1 MEGRIINADEEG
13 RCLYCGILNSLP
25 SYRRALSDLKSFELA
40 IADSESALFQGDTSI
55 EFELASLATVMRH
68 CSILGSYLM
77 GSENFSRTGALDFCC
92 DRLGLGA
99 YLKEDFRRLYPYRI
113 AIARG
118 TAFGDSPSL
127 ADGLR
132 SVYIARAILNGVR
145 EYASRTAMS

>member
-1 MEGRIINADEEG
+1 MTN
-13 RCLYCGILNSLP
+13 LP
-25 SYRRALSDLKSFELA
+25 HYRRVLFDLKSFELA
-40 IADSESALFQGDTSI
+40 IADSEIALTQGDTSV

-77 GSENFSRTGALDFCC
+77 GSENFSRTGALDLCC

-99 YLKEDFRRLYPYRI
+99 DAKEEFRRLYTYRI

-118 TAFGDSPSL
+118 MPFGDSPTV

-132 SVYIARAILNGVR
+132 SVYIARTILNGVR
-145 EYASRTAMS
+145 NYASRTAMP